1 MYSRPQTKY
10 PLVVKTIVV
19 CKTWVAAS
27 KTAGVGSNPTAPAKI
42 TIQKVKKV
50 INHFLFFCILLYAAI
65 KPHQNHNF
73 CRARNF
79 AAPIF
84 VYLTF
89 SKQYVIINV

>member
-1 MYSRPQTKY
+1 MKMYSRPQTKY
-10 PLVVKTIVV
+10 PLVAKAMVV

-42 TIQKVKKV
+42 IIQKVRS
-50 INHFLFFCILLYAAI
+50 NNCH
-65 KPHQNHNF
+65 
-73 CRARNF
+73 RARNF

-89 SKQYVIINV
+89 SKQCVIINI

>member
-42 TIQKVKKV
+42 TIQKVRSDQ
-50 INHFLFFCILLYAAI
+50 LFFILLCFIIYNI
-65 KPHQNHNF
+65 ISYNY

-89 SKQYVIINV
+89 LKQYVIINV